1 MPKVTKEV
9 TETFRAANPG
19 TDAHVV
25 SNPEMP
31 DDEFI
36 VRAPSR
42 SEWDLYRSMSAGGGH
57 AERVQAEE
65 LLFRSCVLWPVE
77 AERNAVVDKYP
88 ACVAVVVSEIAGM
101 AGASAKATHRKL

>member
-25 SNPEMP
+25 SNPNMP

-36 VRAPSR
+36 VRTPSR
-42 SEWDLYRSMSAGGGH
+42 SEWDLFRSMSAGGGH
-57 AERVQAEE
+57 AERIQAEE
-65 LLFRSCVLWPVE
+65 LLFRSCVLWPSE

-88 ACVAVVVSEIAGM
+88 ACISVVTGEITEL
-101 AGASAKATHRKL
+101 AGASQKATHRKL